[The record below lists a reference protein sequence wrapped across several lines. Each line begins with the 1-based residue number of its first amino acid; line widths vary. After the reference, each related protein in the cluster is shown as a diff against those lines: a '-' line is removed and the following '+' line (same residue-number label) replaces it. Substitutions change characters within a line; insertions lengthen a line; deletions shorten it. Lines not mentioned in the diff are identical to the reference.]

1 MASELPSVGPNFSS
15 GRSVGRNFSSGKRRL
30 TATCGGLW
38 LAFASLAAAQ
48 TDVSGTV
55 TVQTNSPAAGAAVVY
70 AQPLDRPAAAAPGTF
85 TLAQRQKTFQP
96 AILGV
101 PAGSTVDF
109 PNQDA
114 IFHNVFSL
122 SSPSP
127 FDLGLYRA
135 GASKRRVF
143 REPAVY
149 RVFCNIHPQM
159 SAVIVV
165 SPTPHVTSTDRDGR
179 YTLALPPGR
188 YRLTATTGRSA
199 PATRDLVV
207 GSAAITT
214 GALLIDERA
223 LAEAPHTNKFG
234 KPYPKEAYREK

>member
-1 MASELPSVGPNFSS
+1 MASELASLGPNL
-15 GRSVGRNFSSGKRRL
+15 SSGKRVAATSVALGLAL
-30 TATCGGLW
+30 T
-38 LAFASLAAAQ
+38 SLANAQ
-48 TDVSGTV
+48 TVVSGAV

-70 AQPLDRPAAAAPGTF
+70 AQPIDRPAGAAPGTF

-96 AILGV
+96 GILGV

-135 GASKRRVF
+135 GASKSRIF

-165 SPTPHVTSTDRDGR
+165 SPTPYVTSTDRDGR
-179 YTLALPPGR
+179 YTLTLPPGR

-199 PATRDLVV
+199 PVTREIVV
-207 GSAAITT
+207 GAAATASDAIV
-214 GALLIDERA
+214 IDERA
-223 LAEAPHTNKFG
+223 LVEKPHPNKFG

>member
-1 MASELPSVGPNFSS
+1 MAS
-15 GRSVGRNFSSGKRRL
+15 RTL
-30 TATCGGLW
+30 TARAV
-38 LAFASLAAAQ
+38 LALMLAPLSAARAQ
-48 TDVSGTV
+48 TVVSGIV
-55 TVQTNSPAAGAAVVY
+55 TVQTSSPAAGAAVVF
-70 AQPLDRPAAAAPGTF
+70 AQPLDRPAAAAPATF
-85 TLAQRQKTFQP
+85 TLAQRQKAFHP
-96 AILGV
+96 GILGV
-101 PAGSTVDF
+101 PAGSTVVF

-122 SSPSP
+122 STPSP

-135 GASKRRVF
+135 GASKSRVF

-165 SPTPHVTSTDRDGR
+165 SPTPYVTSTDRDGR
-179 YTLALPPGR
+179 YTLTLPPGR

-199 PATRDLVV
+199 PVTRDVVV
-207 GSAAITT
+207 GTAAMASD
-214 GALLIDERA
+214 ALVIDERA
-223 LAEAPHTNKFG
+223 LADAPHTNKFG

>member
-1 MASELPSVGPNFSS
+1 VVTLLLAPICL
-15 GRSVGRNFSSGKRRL
+15 
-30 TATCGGLW
+30 AT
-38 LAFASLAAAQ
+38 AQ
-48 TDVSGTV
+48 TVVSGTV
-55 TVQTNSPAAGAAVVY
+55 TVQTNSPATGAAVVY
-70 AQPLDRPAAAAPGTF
+70 AQPLDRPTAASPGTF

-96 AILGV
+96 GIIGI

-135 GASKRRVF
+135 GASKSRVF

-179 YTLALPPGR
+179 YTLTLPPGR

-199 PATRDLVV
+199 PVTRDVVV
-207 GSAAITT
+207 GAAAMTID
-214 GALLIDERA
+214 ALTIDERA
-223 LAEAPHTNKFG
+223 LMEGPHTNKFG
-234 KPYPKEAYREK
+234 RPYPKEAYREK